1 MEVRRDDDAE
11 PGARVDVDVRKG
23 AALAD
28 QPQSGQPF
36 EQVVGDAG
44 AFADQDEDLGVGQA
58 VGEDVAVVGV
68 VAPDR
73 DVVPG
78 EGGEARQRAQRV
90 EVVVE
95 DGDLHGRPPVGAAA
109 PSRRRMTW
117 RAMVSAASSWRSTK
131 LVLAARMSPLSS
143 NVSASGSSS
152 DGSSPRSMAAT
163 TSWRT
168 SAGEPALE
176 GGDALLDRPRPGAH
190 LEGGAGEEAPTRE
203 RPPQEVV
210 EVGVAQGDELGQP
223 RCCGEGRFD
232 DLGVEDPLG
241 LLHRGQLEVLLGVE
255 VGVDPALAHVEGG
268 GEVADR
274 QALETVDGGQ

>member
-1 MEVRRDDDAE
+1 MAWYIVGTSARSGPAAPGPEARRRRVRPSGRSMWTVERQRAARSTRFKDACSGHTGR
-11 PGARVDVDVRKG
+11 PRRFLD
-23 AALAD
+23 AL
-28 QPQSGQPF
+28 
-36 EQVVGDAG
+36 
-44 AFADQDEDLGVGQA
+44 
-58 VGEDVAVVGV
+58 
-68 VAPDR
+68 R
-73 DVVPG
+73 
-78 EGGEARQRAQRV
+78 ARQRS
-90 EVVVE
+90 
-95 DGDLHGRPPVGAAA
+95 GIGRDSRI
-109 PSRRRMTW
+109 PSRRRTTW

-190 LEGGAGEEAPTRE
+190 LEGGTGEEAAARE

-223 RCCGEGRFD
+223 RWRGEGRFD

-255 VGVDPALAHVEGG
+255 VGVDPALAHLEGG

-274 QALETVDGGQ
+274 QTLQTVDGGQ